1 MVFPLLL
8 VLMGLGSALRHVQVT
23 NDAGA
28 ANESQ
33 NWGWLWHQEIIT
45 CSCIDGEEF
54 TTWAKCREACD
65 KWCERLLTIGSAL
78 TRRPRRPVSCRSF
91 QKSFPA
97 TKKRTMTD
105 ESLATDLL
113 GPVASSTFASSPPQ
127 RSVEKRRILCPQAC
141 SLFRAG

>member
-33 NWGWLWHQEIIT
+33 KWGWLWHQEVIT

-65 KWCERLLTIGSAL
+65 KWCGEAFDDWE
-78 TRRPRRPVSCRSF
+78 CF
-91 QKSFPA
+91 DAKA
-97 TKKRTMTD
+97 AK
-105 ESLATDLL
+105 
-113 GPVASSTFASSPPQ
+113 
-127 RSVEKRRILCPQAC
+127 
-141 SLFRAG
+141 AGFLQEFSKELPGDKEVYDD